1 MLTKIIRSLSFFLA
15 LLLVLSLAGC
25 GFGPLNKMLSSPPHF
40 EGRWIAYTGYTLD
53 NVKNQMDTP
62 VFTLSLIAKNDAK
75 TIYTADLTAYNYQ
88 FTTPNNQPAIQSI
101 QMVGDIKEAHLDFS
115 TALVKLVS
123 VKDLPGSIDESNPNL
138 IKLNLENS
146 PASNILYDPKTD
158 TLQCMDQTF
167 KRMDQG
173 NSLQATLDHYKQDV
187 KAATDKYLEEV
198 GNAAD
203 PKTKFIV
210 TYTFTDDLLKG
221 QE

>member
-25 GFGPLNKMLSSPPHF
+25 GFGPLNKMLSSQSHF
-40 EGRWIAYTGYTLD
+40 EGRWI
-53 NVKNQMDTP
+53 DTP

>member
-1 MLTKIIRSLSFFLA
+1 MLLKIVRSLSFFLA
-15 LLLVLSLAGC
+15 LVCILALAGC
-25 GFGPLNKMLSSPPHF
+25 GIGPLDKIVSSSPNY
-40 EGRWIAYTGYTLD
+40 EGKWIAYSGYTLD
-53 NVKNQMDTP
+53 NVKNHIDTP
-62 VFTLSLIAKNDAK
+62 VFTLTLTPKNDAK
-75 TIYTADLTAYNYQ
+75 TIYTVDLTAYNYQ

-123 VKDLPGSIDESNPNL
+123 VKDLPGSVDESNPNL

-146 PASNILYDPKTD
+146 PASSILYDPKTD

-167 KRMDQG
+167 KRMDQF
-173 NSLQATLDHYKQDV
+173 NSLQATLDQYKKDV
-187 KAATDKYLEEV
+187 KTATDKYLEEV

-210 TYTFTDDLLKG
+210 TYTFKDDLLKG